1 MTTTI
6 EIAVRSYELDALG
19 HVNQAVYHQ
28 YAEIARIAAVTASGL
43 TFDDFMRYGIAAVM
57 LESHITFRRELR
69 AGDIVT
75 VNCHTKFGDGKTFR
89 MDQQIV
95 KADGTLSAELT
106 STLGLMD
113 LSARRLVPDPRA
125 KLQSLGANPDLM

>member
-28 YAEIARIAAVTASGL
+28 YAELSRIAAVAASGV
-43 TFDDFMRYGIAAVM
+43 TFDDFINSGVAAVM

-69 AGDIVT
+69 AGDVVT
-75 VNCHTKFGDGKTFR
+75 VSCNTKFGTGKTFR

-95 KADGTLSAELT
+95 KVDGTLSAELT

-113 LSARRLVPDPRA
+113 LRARRLVPDPRSA
-125 KLQSLGANPDLM
+125 FQSLGANPDLM